1 MFCHAKM
8 VDKIPVS
15 RNNPRKIVNGSGSL
29 LPRYSIPFKNLSSHL
44 VPVDWL
50 SWYGSCSL
58 VDVFT
63 DELDSP
69 TFSVVPEFSRSSWCA
84 CFLSSAMA
92 LSFSPVKSHIV
103 CNSVSSQ
110 INESYTTSQPMCG
123 ARYQFVTNAL
133 PRI

>member
-8 VDKIPVS
+8 GDKIPVS
-15 RNNPRKIVNGSGSL
+15 RNNPRKIVNGTGSL
-29 LPRYSIPFKNLSSHL
+29 LPRYSIPFKNLSRHL

-69 TFSVVPEFSRSSWCA
+69 TFSVAPEFSRTSWGA

-92 LSFSPVKSHIV
+92 LSFSPVRRHIF

-110 INESYTTSQPMCG
+110 TNETDRKSTRLNSSHVSISY
-123 ARYQFVTNAL
+123 AVF
-133 PRI
+133 